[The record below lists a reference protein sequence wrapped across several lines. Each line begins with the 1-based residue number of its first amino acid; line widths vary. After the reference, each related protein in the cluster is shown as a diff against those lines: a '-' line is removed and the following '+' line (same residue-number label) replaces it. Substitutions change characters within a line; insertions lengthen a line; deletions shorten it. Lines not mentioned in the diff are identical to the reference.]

1 MKGPQEQ
8 TRVTCT
14 KEELFCEACVQLK
27 FLKNECA
34 NYDAGDLDYAKQ
46 IAAKLRVLL
55 YDTKSSQSVLRQ
67 LERYFF
73 FQRPDF
79 IDLSTVHGDLPNK
92 GKTNFVRASLC
103 QFQLIHQPDSPLILT
118 PKPLSVK
125 ENTRYPMRAFKTWWE
140 NLDVVLVDN
149 RHFLSRKKVITV
161 VTNTDGEAHV
171 DPAIEQS
178 LALLKRRQAL
188 PLQASVA
195 LPNGER
201 RVYVAQIDQ
210 ILSATIRT
218 IASET
223 LFLFEKKIIPYCQSC
238 LKKTD
243 DRGEELVL

>member
-8 TRVTCT
+8 TRVTRT

-161 VTNTDGEAHV
+161 VTNTDGGAHV
-171 DPAIEQS
+171 DPAIAELGPVKTQTGPSITGICRAAKWGAQS
-178 LALLKRRQAL
+178 LCG
-188 PLQASVA
+188 
-195 LPNGER
+195 PN
-201 RVYVAQIDQ
+201 
-210 ILSATIRT
+210 
-218 IASET
+218 
-223 LFLFEKKIIPYCQSC
+223 
-238 LKKTD
+238 
-243 DRGEELVL
+243 